1 MFLWPYTC
9 PQVSR
14 LSTRGPPGLYRTYT
28 ATIYMAEG
36 FPDDRPHSSSVCFSH
51 TPPPLN
57 EAGSWAESLYF
68 LCLWER
74 IAASA
79 TLLQRP
85 WRMWGKLTSVGFIL
99 NILFVL

>member
-1 MFLWPYTC
+1 MT
-9 PQVSR
+9 
-14 LSTRGPPGLYRTYT
+14 
-28 ATIYMAEG
+28 
-36 FPDDRPHSSSVCFSH
+36 DRIARASASLI
-51 TPPPLN
+51 PPPLN